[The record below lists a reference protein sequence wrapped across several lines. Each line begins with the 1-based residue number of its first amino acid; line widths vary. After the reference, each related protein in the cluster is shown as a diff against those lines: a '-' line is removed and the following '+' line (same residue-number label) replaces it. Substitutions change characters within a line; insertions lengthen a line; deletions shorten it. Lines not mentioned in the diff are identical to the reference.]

1 VLADWRQPNPNRL
14 QINAS
19 RKRVHQVQT
28 EWFELDATKNPNVY
42 IQGLPSDITMET
54 LAEFMRKC
62 GIIKEDDKG
71 RPRLKIYR
79 DDEGVPKGDGLCT
92 YLKVAPGPRIP
103 SPSHPLAPCIGNAN
117 ANGHGP
123 GPIQWNGLFGVQ
135 VESVGLALD
144 ILDGEEI
151 SPGHKIKLQR
161 VCSRY
166 IAAHCLGVRRG
177 VRVVRVWP
185 GSVRFGSVRF
195 AN

>member
-1 VLADWRQPNPNRL
+1 
-14 QINAS
+14 
-19 RKRVHQVQT
+19 VHQVQT
-28 EWFELDATKNPNVY
+28 EWFKLDATKNPNVY
-42 IQGLPSDITMET
+42 IQGLPPDITMET

-79 DDEGVPKGDGLCT
+79 DEEGVPKGDGLCT
-92 YLKVAPGPRIP
+92 YLKVAPGPHI
-103 SPSHPLAPCIGNAN
+103 PSHPHPRAPCVGNGN
-117 ANGHGP
+117 DHGLS
-123 GPIQWNGLFGVQ
+123 PIQWNGLFGVQ

-161 VCSRY
+161 VCSRC

-177 VRVVRVWP
+177 VRMVACGP
-185 GSVRFGSVRF
+185 VRFGSVQF
-195 AN
+195 TT